1 MATTLRNK
9 RHNIVS
15 RLLERPYDFDFI
27 EAVRILLVNK
37 KLNLDRIK
45 FHVVS
50 DLKYTNRNVI
60 RVEEKKGFYHVYT
73 NLMGLVGI
81 NGFLPTHYTMLIR
94 EQIHQGDSD
103 FVDFLDVF
111 HNRFLSQV
119 YRAWSVNH
127 FYVNRKVGFIEDSFK
142 RNLLGLAGG
151 DLKSIKKS
159 LPFDTDCV
167 AFYAFIF
174 FPKT

>member
-9 RHNIVS
+9 RHES

-60 RVEEKKGFYHVYT
+60 IEEKKGFYHVY
-73 NLMGLVGI
+73 I
-81 NGFLPTHYTMLIR
+81 LPI
-94 EQIHQGDSD
+94 
-103 FVDFLDVF
+103 
-111 HNRFLSQV
+111 
-119 YRAWSVNH
+119 
-127 FYVNRKVGFIEDSFK
+127 
-142 RNLLGLAGG
+142 LANIC
-151 DLKSIKKS
+151 S
-159 LPFDTDCV
+159 
-167 AFYAFIF
+167 
-174 FPKT
+174 

>member
-73 NLMGLVGI
+73 NLMGWVVGI
-81 NGFLPTHYTMLIR
+81 NGFLPTIFWIILCL
-94 EQIHQGDSD
+94 
-103 FVDFLDVF
+103 FVS
-111 HNRFLSQV
+111 RF
-119 YRAWSVNH
+119 
-127 FYVNRKVGFIEDSFK
+127 
-142 RNLLGLAGG
+142 
-151 DLKSIKKS
+151 IKGTRI
-159 LPFDTDCV
+159 L
-167 AFYAFIF
+167 
-174 FPKT
+174 